1 MRKIFFTP
9 LFSLLLM
16 SLQAQE
22 IAVTERGD
30 SVVLY
35 SNGTWDYYDNYRMDY
50 RDQEGP
56 VIPFSDKT
64 YKKPGS
70 ANKKV
75 NGMNDA
81 YEIWYDAKEWRRIP
95 AGDINPE
102 ADVAFQAQRGD
113 VYSMVIYEELEIPLA
128 NLSDIA
134 LENALSVA
142 PDMQIIEREYRIVNS
157 DTIVFMRMDGTT
169 QGMKISYYSYYYTD
183 EDGSIQFHTF
193 TGQSLLNKYKEK
205 IEDLLNGFMNK

>member
-1 MRKIFFTP
+1 MRKLFFTP

-70 ANKKV
+70 ANKGVK
-75 NGMNDA
+75 NNFL
-81 YEIWYDAKEWRRIP
+81 IP
-95 AGDINPE
+95 
-102 ADVAFQAQRGD
+102 
-113 VYSMVIYEELEIPLA
+113 VIVL
-128 NLSDIA
+128 
-134 LENALSVA
+134 
-142 PDMQIIEREYRIVNS
+142 
-157 DTIVFMRMDGTT
+157 
-169 QGMKISYYSYYYTD
+169 
-183 EDGSIQFHTF
+183 
-193 TGQSLLNKYKEK
+193 
-205 IEDLLNGFMNK
+205 